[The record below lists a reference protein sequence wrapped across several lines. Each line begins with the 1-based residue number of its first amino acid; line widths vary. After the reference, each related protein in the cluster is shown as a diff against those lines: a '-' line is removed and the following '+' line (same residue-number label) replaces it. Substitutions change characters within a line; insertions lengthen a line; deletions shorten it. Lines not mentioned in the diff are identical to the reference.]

1 MSESVKG
8 GMAWWWWSSGEKERE
23 EWLKR
28 IRDEVEEVE
37 EEHTGERTTDYED
50 LEQLGYLHVVH
61 KKEENRA
68 LVFVIGKYVRPE
80 VHDRERLLRHVLRK
94 LMRLSEDDEDE
105 RKTMMKI
112 VYINTQASP
121 FVNSPGFMW
130 VLYTL
135 SCVPKSLLE
144 RVECV
149 YVLHPTLSSV
159 AFWSGVVPMANALVL
174 AAPVNVETVL
184 RVEFLPK
191 HARDIITASSGEGGV
206 FQFVIEEEA
215 AIIDAMNYMPSSVSV
230 ATS

>member
-1 MSESVKG
+1 MVE
-8 GMAWWWWSSGEKERE
+8 WWSGEKGRE
-23 EWLKR
+23 EWLKKK
-28 IRDEVEEVE
+28 IRNDDVEDREEEE
-37 EEHTGERTTDYED
+37 EEHGGQTNTGGYED

-61 KKEENRA
+61 RKEEHQA
-68 LVFVIGKYVRPE
+68 LVFIIGKYVRPE
-80 VHDRERLLRHVLRK
+80 VHDRERVLRHAMRK
-94 LMRLSEDDEDE
+94 LVRLSEEDE
-105 RKTMMKI
+105 QTMMKV

-121 FVNSPGFMW
+121 FENSPGFIWM
-130 VLYTL
+130 LYTL

-159 AFWSGVVPMANALVL
+159 AFWSGLMPMANALVL

-191 HARDIITASSGEGGV
+191 HARDIIAASSGEGGI
-206 FQFVIEEEA
+206 FQFVVEEEA
-215 AIIDAMNYMPSSVSV
+215 AMIDAMNYMPSPINL

>member
-1 MSESVKG
+1 MCGVIMVE
-8 GMAWWWWSSGEKERE
+8 WWSGEKGRE
-23 EWLKR
+23 EWLKEK
-28 IRDEVEEVE
+28 IRGNECELERE
-37 EEHTGERTTDYED
+37 EEDGGQMNMRGYED
-50 LEQLGYLHVVH
+50 LEQLGYLHVVRR
-61 KKEENRA
+61 KEEHQA
-68 LVFVIGKYVRPE
+68 VVFIIGKYVRPE
-80 VHDRERLLRHVLRK
+80 VHERERVLRHAMRK
-94 LMRLSEDDEDE
+94 LVRLTEDDD
-105 RKTMMKI
+105 KTMI
-112 VYINTQASP
+112 NVVYINTQASP

-130 VLYTL
+130 MLYTL

-159 AFWSGVVPMANALVL
+159 AFWSGLMPLANALVL

-206 FQFVIEEEA
+206 FQFVADEEA
-215 AIIDAMNYMPSSVSV
+215 AMIDAMNYMPSPINI